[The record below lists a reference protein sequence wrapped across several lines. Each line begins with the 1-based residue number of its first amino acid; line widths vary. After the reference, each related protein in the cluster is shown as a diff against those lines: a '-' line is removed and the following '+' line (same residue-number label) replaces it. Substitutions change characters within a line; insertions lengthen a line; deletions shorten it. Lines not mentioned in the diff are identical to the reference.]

1 MTIEKNLNGNSLT
14 LRLCGRLDT
23 ANAPQLDAIVDSAL
37 DSVRALFLDFEGVE
51 YISSAGLRVILKAQ
65 KRMNPNGSMKLVH
78 ANDAVMEVLD
88 ITGFADILNI
98 E

>member
-1 MTIEKNLNGNSLT
+1 MTIEQNLNGNSLT

-23 ANAPQLDAIVDSAL
+23 ANAPQLDAMVD
-37 DSVRALFLDFEGVE
+37 RAPDGVQMLVLDFEGVA

-65 KRMNPNGSMKLVH
+65 KRMNPNGSLKLVH
-78 ANDAVMEVLD
+78 VNDAVMEVLD

>member
-1 MTIEKNLNGNSLT
+1 MTIENNLNGNSLT

-23 ANAPQLDAIVDSAL
+23 ANAPRLDAIVDSTLDGVQAL
-37 DSVRALFLDFEGVE
+37 MLDFEGVE

-65 KRMNPNGSMKLVH
+65 KRMTPNGSMKLLHV
-78 ANDAVMEVLD
+78 NDAVMEVLD